1 MFLGGFLGAAGLFAI
16 PISLLGAVSIWFAIR
31 SARGRASAMPLAIG
45 AIFST
50 VIVGALGTV
59 MGAQMALEHLATLAV
74 EKRFLILI
82 GIKEAM
88 NDLVLS
94 LFFAL
99 AAIAV
104 LSFGAYRAR
113 TKASPVTE
121 ADPVRV

>member
-1 MFLGGFLGAAGLFAI
+1 MFLEGFLGAAGLFAI
-16 PISLLGAVSIWFAIR
+16 PISLLGALSIWFAIR

-45 AIFST
+45 AISST
-50 VIVGALGTV
+50 VVVGVLGTV
-59 MGAQMALEHLATLAV
+59 MGAQMALEHLSTLAV
-74 EKRFLILI
+74 EKRFLVLI

-104 LSFGAYRAR
+104 LSFGAYRTR
-113 TKASPVTE
+113 TKGSPIAE
-121 ADPVRV
+121 ADTIRA

>member
-1 MFLGGFLGAAGLFAI
+1 
-16 PISLLGAVSIWFAIR
+16 
-31 SARGRASAMPLAIG
+31 MPLAIG
-45 AIFST
+45 AISST
-50 VIVGALGTV
+50 VVVGVLGTV

-113 TKASPVTE
+113 TKASSVPE
-121 ADPVRV
+121 ADPFRA